1 VVNAARYHFLIFARR
16 DPVLF
21 VVLPRP
27 CALGRF
33 WVRFVCARASRAVG
47 AGPFGMLRVF
57 RHELGLAAERL
68 QEALLDAVIVNM
80 LVVVIGT
87 LGAHALFDL

>member
-1 VVNAARYHFLIFARR
+1 
-16 DPVLF
+16 
-21 VVLPRP
+21 
-27 CALGRF
+27 
-33 WVRFVCARASRAVG
+33 
-47 AGPFGMLRVF
+47 MLRVF